1 MENNTINQE
10 KLKQFASTIDD
21 KVQHGFVVIE
31 KNDKFPFTVLVKEG
45 KKVDHFFNFLICC
58 ATLGIW
64 SLPWLYISQVSSKT
78 RKILVAI
85 DEDGI
90 VFEENCYVG

>member
-1 MENNTINQE
+1 MENKTVNQE

-31 KNDKFPFTVLVKEG
+31 KNDKLPFTVLVKEG